1 MSSTIKQNNHKP
13 NTSKTSKSSK
23 SSKSE
28 KSSQI
33 LKNATSNIFFN
44 SESTHKHRVD
54 FKENESYKQTKSIN
68 TSKNQ
73 LNESNINSI
82 DLKTLSLKYNN
93 ININKTIINLNEIKE
108 NFNNIFDFVSF
119 CYSKKLTSLIPPK
132 QFISTKQK
140 MSIRQNTSISLY
152 KLKNK
157 EKSNNYFLN
166 LIKKRLDLILNHNL
180 SSLDMYFPKEF
191 SKDVLIFLNLEVKVL
206 LSIWIIIEINE
217 GEDEEKVVDEFKD
230 LIIEIFQDY
239 IYIYGFI
246 LGNVKEDYKNNDEFR
261 VLVNLIN
268 ERSIFSDQTIETSV
282 NFIENSSISLRLKS
296 IIMILSNMTRI
307 LIMKNIK
314 KDPAE
319 YIKGNDEKSILKR
332 MNFINN
338 KTIFDMYLYDI
349 LRYIHIVNDEFVRN
363 MYNKLRNDYS
373 LYSMKNSDVFIKP
386 RVPYLKPMDKEKYKY
401 TLVLDL
407 DETLIHYSIEGN
419 NDVLIRNG
427 AVAFL
432 EELSF
437 YYEIVIFTAAV
448 QSVSLDYS
456 LILIYN
462 LIYVILSLSF
472 TLVRR

>member
-1 MSSTIKQNNHKP
+1 
-13 NTSKTSKSSK
+13 
-23 SSKSE
+23 
-28 KSSQI
+28 
-33 LKNATSNIFFN
+33 
-44 SESTHKHRVD
+44 
-54 FKENESYKQTKSIN
+54 
-68 TSKNQ
+68 
-73 LNESNINSI
+73 
-82 DLKTLSLKYNN
+82 
-93 ININKTIINLNEIKE
+93 
-108 NFNNIFDFVSF
+108 
-119 CYSKKLTSLIPPK
+119 
-132 QFISTKQK
+132 
-140 MSIRQNTSISLY
+140 
-152 KLKNK
+152 
-157 EKSNNYFLN
+157 
-166 LIKKRLDLILNHNL
+166 
-180 SSLDMYFPKEF
+180 MYFPKEF

-268 ERSIFSDQTIETSV
+268 ERSIFSDQTIETSE

-319 YIKGNDEKSILKR
+319 YIQGNDEKSILKR

-419 NDVLIRNG
+419 NDVLIRNE